1 LAIAFCTGAVAA
13 SFVCVVDGAA
23 GGGRTHRAGSYRPS
37 VRIIAGT
44 HRGRRIAA
52 PKGAH
57 TRPTGD
63 RVREALFDLVGPV
76 DDASV
81 LDLYAGSGAL
91 GLEAL
96 SRGAAR
102 CVFAET
108 DSAACRVIRRNLEQL
123 GLEGGLVLQR
133 DAAGVLRGEAA
144 AGRRHDLVLADPPY
158 DCWEAVASE
167 LAPLLPPVV
176 TPTGLVVV
184 ETGARVEPQLPL
196 DLVTSRRYGSAR
208 LTVFAP

>member
-1 LAIAFCTGAVAA
+1 MLA
-13 SFVCVVDGAA
+13 
-23 GGGRTHRAGSYRPS
+23 GRIVSS
-37 VRIIAGT
+37 MRIIAGT

-57 TRPTGD
+57 TRPTSD

-76 DDASV
+76 DGASV

-108 DSAACRVIRRNLEQL
+108 DPAACRVIRRNLEQL
-123 GLEGGLVLQR
+123 DLEGGLVLQR
-133 DAAGVLRGEAA
+133 DAAAVLRGESA
-144 AGRRHDLVLADPPY
+144 AGQRHDLVLVDPPY
-158 DCWEAVASE
+158 EQWTGLEE
-167 LAPLLPPVV
+167 TLAPLLAAVV
-176 TPTGLVVV
+176 GASGLVVV
-184 ETGARVEPQLPL
+184 ETGARVEPQVPL
-196 DLVTSRRYGSAR
+196 DRITTRRYGSAR
-208 LTVFAP
+208 LTLFAP